1 MNAAASVPIATS
13 TPVNLAA
20 GPLSP
25 PPLTLATGQGPHHEH
40 PLGTAPTVKVTSYP
54 AVLKGRSAA
63 SPPNPNLVPSGKV
76 PPPVPPRGTGAS
88 RTGRSSEDHRAA
100 GTATASTTSSMTSS
114 RGDEAAIIT
123 RYRLHDSSCDLHHS
137 LLPDH
142 FSISTSITTA
152 KTVAS
157 TITAATSTK
166 ATSATSNALHAR
178 TSTPNTYRVAREAG
192 RVQPMDSIQNWHI
205 QELDEDEE
213 EFVSVEKVE
222 DAYFIKTSLRPLR
235 PNRGIRRFDR
245 STNSSGITETDDR
258 KMSKEDKERRNDTK
272 TDHLTKLTYFFNPGS
287 RADLNYKMSRK
298 DKKHSETYY
307 EMVKRK
313 QKDLEMSIMTIT
325 TISNR
330 CKPVEDARMYH
341 TDTSH
346 AEKKYAEEWA
356 KQKML
361 KFASIKR
368 DSILLQKIQENSRR
382 KKRLAPEPSK
392 KRTSVKGTFNRNV
405 SENEKTSVKREDEK
419 LSLKMNSLENKSD
432 NYQIENKNSKNDM
445 DFTSKEKKQSAI
457 GCDETKHSSS
467 DGDHYVDK
475 KKNISKNVNDKQE
488 SDGSGFKGI
497 FSNSCIENKYTEDK
511 TKVRKRISEFD
522 RQTNERLNRYKPSK
536 GNYKNCDESS
546 SFREKEFLFA
556 DNRKNI
562 LKDPNRNK
570 LLSTTGREE
579 FISSSFDDIRN
590 RNSDVVKSSVSEKTF
605 EKIKASGR
613 DETKG
618 ARREDVHFDNSNYGN
633 KISAIKP
640 KFTLSVNEIR
650 LNQEEEVL
658 KAELLNIS
666 AGYERQ
672 KFKSFSSSHCDDLSF
687 KEFGILK
694 PNVSFLHTYRKTR
707 SFT

>member
-1 MNAAASVPIATS
+1 MNTAASVPIATS

-25 PPLTLATGQGPHHEH
+25 PPLTLAAGQGPHHEH
-40 PLGTAPTVKVTSYP
+40 PPGTAPTVKVTSYP

-100 GTATASTTSSMTSS
+100 GTAASTTSSATSS

-166 ATSATSNALHAR
+166 ATSATSNTLHAR
-178 TSTPNTYRVAREAG
+178 TSTPDTYRVTREAG
-192 RVQPMDSIQNWHI
+192 RVQPMDSVLNWRV
-205 QELDEDEE
+205 QKLDEDKE
-213 EFVSVEKVE
+213 EFVSVEKIK
-222 DAYFIKTSLRPLR
+222 DAYFIKISLHPLR
-235 PNRGIRRFDR
+235 PDRGIRRFER
-245 STNSSGITETDDR
+245 PKNSSGITETDSC
-258 KMSKEDKERRNDTK
+258 KMSREDKERRNDTK
-272 TDHLTKLTYFFNPGS
+272 ADHLAKFTYFLNPAS
-287 RADLNYKMSRK
+287 RADLMNYKMSRK

-313 QKDLEMSIMTIT
+313 QKDLETSIMTIT
-325 TISNR
+325 TMSNR
-330 CKPVEDARMYH
+330 CKPVDDAGMYH

-346 AEKKYAEEWA
+346 AEKKCAE
-356 KQKML
+356 QKML
-361 KFASIKR
+361 KFASIKK
-368 DSILLQKIQENSRR
+368 DSTSLQKIRENSRR
-382 KKRLAPEPSK
+382 KKRLASKPSK
-392 KRTSVKGTFNRNV
+392 KRTSVEGTFNRNV
-405 SENEKTSVKREDEK
+405 SENEKRNTKREDEK
-419 LSLKMNSLENKSD
+419 LSLKINSLENKSD
-432 NYQIENKNSKNDM
+432 SYQIEEKNSKNDI
-445 DFTSKEKKQSAI
+445 DFTSKERKQSAI
-457 GCDETKHSSS
+457 GCDKTKQNSSS
-467 DGDHYVDK
+467 NRDHHDK
-475 KKNISKNVNDKQE
+475 KKNISKNINDEQE
-488 SDGSGFKGI
+488 NDRRGFKEI
-497 FSNSCIENKYTEDK
+497 FPNSCVENKHKEDK
-511 TKVRKRISEFD
+511 TKVRKRIGKFD
-522 RQTNERLNRYKPSK
+522 RQTNERLNRYKPSE
-536 GNYKNCDESS
+536 GDYKNCDESS
-546 SFREKEFLFA
+546 SFREKEFLFD

-570 LLSTTGREE
+570 LLSITKREE

-590 RNSDVVKSSVSEKTF
+590 RNSDVVKSSISKKTF
-605 EKIKASGR
+605 EKIKASEK
-613 DETKG
+613 DETKD
-618 ARREDVHFDNSNYGN
+618 ARRKDIHLDNSNCGN

-658 KAELLNIS
+658 KAGLLNIS
-666 AGYERQ
+666 TGYERQ
-672 KFKSFSSSHCDDLSF
+672 KFKSFSSSHCDDLPF
-687 KEFGILK
+687 NPEFGMLK